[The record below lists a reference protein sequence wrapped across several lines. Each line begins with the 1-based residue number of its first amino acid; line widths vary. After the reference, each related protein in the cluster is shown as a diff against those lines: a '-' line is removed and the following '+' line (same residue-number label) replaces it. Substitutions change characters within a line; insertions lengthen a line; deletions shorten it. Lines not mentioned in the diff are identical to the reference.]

1 MSYGQWLF
9 EGNSVSIDIKALRAI
24 IALQFQQQIANS
36 EKPLAKSKIQ

>member
-1 MSYGQWLF
+1 MVIKGY
-9 EGNSVSIDIKALRAI
+9 SVSIDIKALRAI